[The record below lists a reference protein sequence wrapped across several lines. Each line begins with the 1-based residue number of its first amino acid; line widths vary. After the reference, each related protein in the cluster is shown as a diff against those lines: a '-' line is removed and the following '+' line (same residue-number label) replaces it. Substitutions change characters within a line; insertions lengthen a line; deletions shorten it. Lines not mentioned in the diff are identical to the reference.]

1 MTEYRRYKIKGGC
14 YFFTVNLANRRQQ
27 LLTENIDLLRQ
38 AFRKVKR
45 KHPFTI
51 DAIVILPEHL
61 HCVWTL
67 PEHDMDFSLRW
78 RQIKSEFSRQ
88 FESSEPLSISRM
100 SKQERGIWQ
109 RRFWEHHLRDETD
122 FNRHIDY
129 IHFNPVKHG
138 HVDAVKDWPYSS
150 FHRYVKRG
158 ILPMDW
164 AGKGIEDLDLQ

>member
-1 MTEYRRYKIKGGC
+1 MTEYRRYKVKGVC

-38 AFRKVKR
+38 AFWKVKR
-45 KHPFTI
+45 KHPFAI

-88 FESSEPLSISRM
+88 FESSEPVSVSRM
-100 SKQERGIWQ
+100 NKQERGIWQ
-109 RRFWEHHLRDETD
+109 RRFWERCFT
-122 FNRHIDY
+122 R
-129 IHFNPVKHG
+129 
-138 HVDAVKDWPYSS
+138 
-150 FHRYVKRG
+150 
-158 ILPMDW
+158 
-164 AGKGIEDLDLQ
+164 